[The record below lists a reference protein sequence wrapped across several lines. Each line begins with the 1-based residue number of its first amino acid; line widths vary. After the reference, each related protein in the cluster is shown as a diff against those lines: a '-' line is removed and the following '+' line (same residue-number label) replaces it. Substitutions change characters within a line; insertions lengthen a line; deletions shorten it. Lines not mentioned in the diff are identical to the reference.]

1 MTDKISAVDLKKIKG
16 IARGI
21 ALVDAE
27 KKMKKRS
34 TKNDETQR
42 VIENRSIVLLL
53 DTSTS
58 MIGEKMINSQNAMC
72 DFVDQIDLSLNNKIG
87 LVTYGDRVNK
97 FELSQNAEDIKEDI
111 MQTKASGLTPMLN
124 ALEIAFGMLKDERGP
139 IIVLATDGHPTDAPK
154 VDVLNYSYRI
164 REEGVV
170 VIVLSIGT
178 GVDEDFIIELSD
190 EYLEAKMASEI
201 GEEMEKATEI
211 IGGLPPS

>member
-178 GVDEDFIIELSD
+178 GVDEDFII
-190 EYLEAKMASEI
+190 
-201 GEEMEKATEI
+201 
-211 IGGLPPS
+211 